1 MKILF
6 TKNDYDY
13 EGDIINHDI
22 RINFDDRF
30 TLNINKTIDIDELQ
44 SIITQL
50 QAIHKEIKENYE

>member
-6 TKNDYDY
+6 SKNDYDY

-22 RINFDDRF
+22 RIHFDDRI
-30 TLNINKTIDIDELQ
+30 TLNINDIDELQ

-50 QAIHKEIKENYE
+50 QTIHKEITENYV